1 MTQKAKPRRLTLNLT
16 DEEVKGLTARAIRA
30 GLSVGTLLE
39 NFIADLT
46 GSDREGGGND
56 EARAWYYWCDYTNG
70 EKCCF
75 SGYLAEYDEAQ
86 RFFNSLDDYETFK
99 TERDYLEAHPEE
111 TEPGKLEEIIDEVVI
126 ARDALEE
133 YLKAYR
139 HTYPETTLEEIIA
152 DAKAHEREL
161 TDHGRYTLE
170 NEPTEK

>member
-1 MTQKAKPRRLTLNLT
+1 MTQKAKPRILMLNLT

-39 NFIADLT
+39 SFIADLT
-46 GSDREGGGND
+46 RSEREGGGID
-56 EARAWYYWCDYTNG
+56 EAREWYYWRDYTNG
-70 EKCCF
+70 GKCCF

-99 TERDYLEAHPEE
+99 AERDYLEAHPEE
-111 TEPGKLEEIIDEVVI
+111 AEPGKLEEIINEVVI

-139 HTYPETTLEEIIA
+139 RSNPEATLESIIA
-152 DAKAHEREL
+152 NAKAHEREL
-161 TDHGRYTLE
+161 TDHGRATLE
-170 NEPTEK
+170 NEPTE